1 MTEEELKMYEKKIK
15 KVQSQLNENKEN
27 VGEEASQSIINYT
40 NSVEDPLSPN
50 FDQDKNPWTKQPK
63 KKGSGCGIL

>member
-27 VGEEASQSIINYT
+27 VGEEASQSIIDYT

-50 FDQDKNPWTKQPK
+50 YDQDKNTWTKQPK
-63 KKGSGCGIL
+63 KKGGICGIL